1 MRNKP
6 KPLVMAGVLLSAAS
20 MLVFGFWALLS
31 PAGFIDYVN
40 YHPVNEHLAHDA
52 GAFQIGIGA
61 TLIFALIWSDA
72 IVVVLAGFVVA
83 SGLHT
88 MTHFIDRH
96 LGGHGTDV
104 PILGL
109 FTLIALA
116 TLFLRLRKKETA

>member
-1 MRNKP
+1 MRSSP
-6 KPLVMAGVLLSAAS
+6 KPLVMTGVLLSAAS

-31 PAGFIDYVN
+31 PTSFIDYVN

-61 TLIFALIWSDA
+61 TLIFSLIWSDA
-72 IVVVLAGFVVA
+72 IVVSLAGFAVA

-88 MTHFIDRH
+88 MTHFMDRH

-116 TLFLRLRKKETA
+116 TVYLRLRKKEA

>member
-1 MRNKP
+1 MRNSP
-6 KPLVMAGVLLSAAS
+6 RPLVTIGVLLSAAG

-61 TLIFALIWSDA
+61 TLLFALVWSDA
-72 IVVVLAGFVVA
+72 LVVSLAGFAVA

-88 MTHFIDRH
+88 MTHFMDRH

-116 TLFLRLRKKETA
+116 TIYLRLRKRETT

>member
-1 MRNKP
+1 LRSKP
-6 KPLVMAGVLLSAAS
+6 RPLVVTGTLLTATS

-52 GAFQIGIGA
+52 GAFQIGIGT
-61 TLIFALIWSDA
+61 TLVLALLWSD
-72 IVVVLAGFVVA
+72 VVMVALAGFAVA

-104 PILGL
+104 PLLGL
-109 FTLIALA
+109 FTVIALVTIYLRRTDKA
-116 TLFLRLRKKETA
+116 TS